1 MPGATNTLKATTAKN
16 SSRWFAAAGMAE
28 PDGAPML
35 RFSEESHVIQAAV
48 AGKGVAL
55 VSLPL
60 VKNELEA
67 GQLVQPFGP
76 AIPGFRHH
84 LLRHEGETNAAT
96 TAVARWLLSEAAA
109 AVQDGV
115 RLSIATTIRTY
126 KTGLILPVASSSP
139 TQGDTG
145 ELGGHAKAQG
155 EAGPQGRAVADI

>member
-1 MPGATNTLKATTAKN
+1 
-16 SSRWFAAAGMAE
+16 
-28 PDGAPML
+28 ML

-48 AGKGVAL
+48 AGQSVAL
-55 VSLPL
+55 VSIPL

-67 GQLVQPFGP
+67 AQLVQPFGP
-76 AIPGFRHH
+76 AIPGFQH
-84 LLRHEGETNAAT
+84 LPLRREGETSAAA

-126 KTGLILPVASSSP
+126 KTGMILPVASSSP